1 MDTNSNITINFKPS
15 RKQGLALD
23 YLFDNKTLFIG
34 YGGSAFSGKSYLLC
48 YWLTIMCI
56 GYPETYWG
64 LGRKELVTLKKTTLL
79 TLFKVFKECN
89 INIDIDYTYNQ
100 QANAIVFKNGSII
113 FLIDMAYKP
122 SDPLYTRFG
131 GLELT
136 GAAIDES
143 AENDYKAIEIL
154 FTRLGRKNNHKYNI
168 CKKILETFNPA
179 KNHVYTRYYKPFKE
193 NNQKDEIVFIPAL
206 PKDNPSPEVDDYING
221 ILKTS
226 NKITIE
232 RLIYGNFE
240 YDDDPTTLI
249 SYENI
254 LNCFTNEFVDKGN
267 MYITSDI
274 ARFGRDKTII
284 GIWSGWRL
292 EYIEA
297 IDKSGLD
304 YVVSRL
310 KELANTYKVPLS
322 NIIVDEDGV
331 GGGVKDFLG
340 CKGFINN
347 SAPIKQLNKDANF
360 NNIKSQCYF
369 LLADKINANEVFIN
383 TDGVHKEKIIE
394 ELQYVKQ
401 DKFDSDGKKS
411 VLRKE
416 RIKELLNRSPD
427 YSDMLMMRAFFEF
440 NNKPI
445 EWKFY

>member
-1 MDTNSNITINFKPS
+1 MDINSNIRINFKPS
-15 RKQGLALD
+15 QKQGLALD

-89 INIDIDYTYNQ
+89 IKIDIDYTYNQ
-100 QANAIVFKNGSII
+100 QANAIAFKNGSII

-154 FTRLGRKNNHKYNI
+154 FTRLGRKNNHRYNI

-254 LNCFTNEFVDKGN
+254 LNCFSNDFIDKGN

-284 GIWSGWRL
+284 GVWSGWRL
-292 EYIEA
+292 EYIET

-304 YVVSRL
+304 YVVSRIKDL
-310 KELANTYKVPLS
+310 SNRYKVPLN
-322 NIIVDEDGV
+322 NILVDEDGV

-347 SAPIKQLNKDANF
+347 SAPIKLINQDANF
-360 NNIKSQCYF
+360 TNLKSQCYF
-369 LLADKINANEVFIN
+369 LLSDKINANEVFLN
-383 TDGVHKEKIIE
+383 ADGEHKEKIIE

-401 DKFDSDGKKS
+401 DKFDTDGKKS

-416 RIKELLNRSPD
+416 KIKELLNRSPD

-440 NNKPI
+440 NMKPI